1 MEYLTKFIFEFVKI
15 LNEMSP
21 YLLFGFLIAGVL
33 YVSFSQ
39 KRINYHLGKKN
50 IASVIKAAILGV
62 PLPLCSCGVI
72 PTGISLY
79 KNGASKGASVSFLI
93 STPQTG
99 VDSIMI
105 TYSLLGLPFA
115 IIRPIIALITGFLG
129 GLFINIFDKRNPE
142 NIPEK
147 HIVEGSGENKHN
159 IFYRLF
165 KYAFVDFLED
175 IAKWLLIGLLAAAAI
190 AVIIP
195 DNFFTTYLSNSY
207 LNMLIMLVASIPL
220 YVCATAS
227 VPIAAILILK
237 GISPGAALV
246 FLMAGPATN
255 AATITVIS
263 KVFGKKNSIIYL
275 STIIVSAFLFG
286 TIINEF
292 IPQHLFIDYV
302 SNQFTQHS
310 NHEILPYW
318 LKVSSSIIL
327 FILIINVYL
336 RKYILRRKTNL
347 ATPRNSDNQVHKLN
361 ETKIIV
367 EGMTCNQCK
376 SNIENN
382 LISLQGI
389 ENATADLHKSIVTLY
404 GKDINFDKIK
414 DTVDGLG
421 YKYGG
426 KLLN

>member
-147 HIVEGSGENKHN
+147 HIVEGSGKNKHN

-275 STIIVSAFLFG
+275 STIIVSAFVFG

-302 SNQFTQHS
+302 SSQFTQHS

-336 RKYILRRKTNL
+336 RKYILKRKTNL

>member
-147 HIVEGSGENKHN
+147 HIVEGSGKNKHN

-336 RKYILRRKTNL
+336 RKYILKRKTNL

>member
-147 HIVEGSGENKHN
+147 HIVEGSGKNKHN